1 MLTFEAYKEVFLA
14 LNNKKYKC
22 QMCNDCFR
30 SHIIKEKVDP
40 SEMCPE
46 QIKIYN
52 ATMPMSLCPFG
63 VFWKS
68 LGLWGK
74 KVV

>member
-1 MLTFEAYKEVFLA
+1 
-14 LNNKKYKC
+14 
-22 QMCNDCFR
+22 MCNDCFR